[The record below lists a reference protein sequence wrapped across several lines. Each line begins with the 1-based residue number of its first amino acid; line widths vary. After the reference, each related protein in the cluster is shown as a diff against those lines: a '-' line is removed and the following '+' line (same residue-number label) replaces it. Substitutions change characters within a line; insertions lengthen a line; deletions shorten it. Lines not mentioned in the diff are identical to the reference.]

1 MDDWKVGMIGA
12 SLGFGWC
19 VTLLWMPS
27 IADKKGRK
35 WIYWFAMLGD
45 LLLYTGLLITDH
57 ISVMIAI
64 YFLFGMLSSIRIQ
77 VGFVY
82 LMEVMPT
89 SGQSL
94 ANSVW
99 SVQETLIYTV
109 AIVYFWKISKEWF
122 WYCLIGYA
130 W

>member
-1 MDDWKVGMIGA
+1 M
-12 SLGFGWC
+12 
-19 VTLLWMPS
+19 LWMPS

-82 LMEVMPT
+82 LMEVTPT
-89 SGQSL
+89 SSQSL

>member
-1 MDDWKVGMIGA
+1 
-12 SLGFGWC
+12 
-19 VTLLWMPS
+19 
-27 IADKKGRK
+27 
-35 WIYWFAMLGD
+35 
-45 LLLYTGLLITDH
+45 
-57 ISVMIAI
+57 
-64 YFLFGMLSSIRIQ
+64 
-77 VGFVY
+77 
-82 LMEVMPT
+82 MEVMPT